1 MISDNNTVIDYEYFI
16 ICKTYYNEINVEIFY
31 WLSKL
36 NILIF
41 LLAAENSINVMAKNF
56 LIIIGDSH
64 FKGETKLT
72 NRGSTN

>member
-16 ICKTYYNEINVEIFY
+16 IYKTYYNEINVEIFY

-41 LLAAENSINVMAKNF
+41 LLPAENSINVLAKSF

-64 FKGETKLT
+64 FIGETK
-72 NRGSTN
+72 

>member
-16 ICKTYYNEINVEIFY
+16 IYKTYYNEINVEIFY

-41 LLAAENSINVMAKNF
+41 LLAAENSINVMAKFIAF
-56 LIIIGDSH
+56 LTIIGDSH
-64 FKGETKLT
+64 FKGETK
-72 NRGSTN
+72 